1 MVNIFDTLPRNF
13 FNIFNTADRV
23 VISECI
29 CVLYEYIKDDASF
42 ASLKENLIYELTK
55 YFSSHLIELEELQSQ
70 SPRERAFYV
79 YRRLKECGWLSEEV
93 GENYH
98 VYASFED
105 YAISIIETLMN
116 LEEDRDIEY
125 SSMVYSIY
133 SQFKNFD
140 IENGHKTCT
149 LYILIKLCQILDT
162 TPNEILSDCV
172 SLNHDEK
179 ETFIVEMQRSLKA
192 DEKEFLV
199 AFQMILNKYLEDKR

>member
-1 MVNIFDTLPRNF
+1 MRKHLFKLLKNVIITKLFINKKEFLMMEVTMVNIFDTLPRNF

-70 SPRERAFYV
+70 SPRERALYV

-98 VYASFED
+98 VYARF
-105 YAISIIETLMN
+105 
-116 LEEDRDIEY
+116 
-125 SSMVYSIY
+125 
-133 SQFKNFD
+133 
-140 IENGHKTCT
+140 
-149 LYILIKLCQILDT
+149 
-162 TPNEILSDCV
+162 
-172 SLNHDEK
+172 
-179 ETFIVEMQRSLKA
+179 
-192 DEKEFLV
+192 
-199 AFQMILNKYLEDKR
+199 

>member
-98 VYASFED
+98 VW
-105 YAISIIETLMN
+105 
-116 LEEDRDIEY
+116 
-125 SSMVYSIY
+125 
-133 SQFKNFD
+133 
-140 IENGHKTCT
+140 
-149 LYILIKLCQILDT
+149 
-162 TPNEILSDCV
+162 
-172 SLNHDEK
+172 
-179 ETFIVEMQRSLKA
+179 FIVFIRSLKILILKM
-192 DEKEFLV
+192 DIRFLMHNIV
-199 AFQMILNKYLEDKR
+199 

>member
-79 YRRLKECGWLSEEV
+79 YRRLKECGWLSEE
-93 GENYH
+93 
-98 VYASFED
+98 
-105 YAISIIETLMN
+105 
-116 LEEDRDIEY
+116 
-125 SSMVYSIY
+125 
-133 SQFKNFD
+133 
-140 IENGHKTCT
+140 
-149 LYILIKLCQILDT
+149 
-162 TPNEILSDCV
+162 
-172 SLNHDEK
+172 
-179 ETFIVEMQRSLKA
+179 
-192 DEKEFLV
+192 
-199 AFQMILNKYLEDKR
+199 

>member
-93 GENYH
+93 GENYLYMH
-98 VYASFED
+98 RLTKEAEN
-105 YAISIIETLMN
+105 IIL
-116 LEEDRDIEY
+116 
-125 SSMVYSIY
+125 
-133 SQFKNFD
+133 
-140 IENGHKTCT
+140 
-149 LYILIKLCQILDT
+149 
-162 TPNEILSDCV
+162 
-172 SLNHDEK
+172 
-179 ETFIVEMQRSLKA
+179 
-192 DEKEFLV
+192 
-199 AFQMILNKYLEDKR
+199 

>member
-105 YAISIIETLMN
+105 YAISIIETLIN